1 MKKNYHNRL
10 WGNVILL
17 ILCVAFLS
25 ANSVAYAQKNIK
37 NNANNKQE
45 KRGYDS
51 DHPFF
56 TEYFKDNND
65 KSINLQ
71 NYRGKIVFFVF
82 WAHWCQRCL
91 KQLNILDGFA
101 QLARK
106 NDVIFMPVN
115 IDFRGAK
122 LVQETYQ
129 KFEIKNMLSIRD
141 PNGKSTKYLDISV
154 LPTTVVMDESGLIR
168 KRIIGQR
175 TWNIDYVNNILK
187 DVKISQEKDRAKRLA
202 NIQDNVEKTTD
213 ETAK

>member
-17 ILCVAFLS
+17 ILSVAFLS
-25 ANSVAYAQKNIK
+25 ANSIAYAQKN
-37 NNANNKQE
+37 NANIKQ
-45 KRGYDS
+45 KKLGYDS
-51 DHPFF
+51 EHPFF
-56 TEYFKDNND
+56 TEYLKDNKD
-65 KSINLQ
+65 RTINLQ

-91 KQLNILDGFA
+91 KQLNILDEFA
-101 QLARK
+101 PLARR

-115 IDFRGAK
+115 IDFRGTK
-122 LVQETYQ
+122 LVRETYQ
-129 KFEIKNMLSIRD
+129 KFEIKNMLGIRD
-141 PNGKSTKYLDISV
+141 PNGKSTKYLNISV

-168 KRIIGQR
+168 KRIVGQR

-187 DVKISQEKDRAKRLA
+187 DVKISQEKDRAERLSK
-202 NIQDNVEKTTD
+202 IQNNVEKIID